1 MIEHIVVAFVFV
13 AILNYLRRLGLKS
26 RGKNGIV
33 NNIVKFALRVSR
45 KLSFLNNKIEK
56 QL

>member
-1 MIEHIVVAFVFV
+1 MIEHIVVAFVFM

-33 NNIVKFALRVSR
+33 DNIVKFALRISR
-45 KLSFLNNKIEK
+45 KLSFLNDKIEK